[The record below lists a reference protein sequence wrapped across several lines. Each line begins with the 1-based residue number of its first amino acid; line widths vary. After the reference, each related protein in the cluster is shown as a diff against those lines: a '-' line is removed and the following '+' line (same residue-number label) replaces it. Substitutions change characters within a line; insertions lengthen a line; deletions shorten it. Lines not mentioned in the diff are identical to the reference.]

1 MITNLDKK
9 IITFNARIESRLAD
23 LSKQIGHDINSS
35 KEKLLLKLADLEKK
49 LNDEI

>member
-9 IITFNARIESRLAD
+9 IITFNARLESRLAD
-23 LSKQIGHDINSS
+23 LTKQIGVDINSAQ
-35 KEKLLLKLADLEKK
+35 EKSLKKLADLEKK